1 MDDDRNRK
9 ATQVESIERRRSEP
23 EEFRIGGRGEQI
35 DRIPDASLFEQSLE
49 ACEDAHGHTP
59 SEATFDSCRNWIRF
73 QWRQRPGELWRH
85 REPFDFAP
93 RSSSD
98 EWYFRGDSKYFFL
111 LLRED
116 IAKPTD
122 ARGQRQNRA
131 QNAEGSVRDQACE
144 QQSDAERKNDG
155 PSRQRRKDDRA
166 WRDVSCLCS

>member
-1 MDDDRNRK
+1 MDHDRNRK
-9 ATQVESIERRRSEP
+9 ATQMERIERRRSEP
-23 EEFRIGGRGEQI
+23 EELRIGGRCQQI
-35 DRIPDASLFEQSLE
+35 DRIPDASLFDQSVE
-49 ACEDAHGHTP
+49 ACEYCHGHTS

-73 QWRQRPGELWRH
+73 QWQQRAGELWRH

-131 QNAEGSVRDQACE
+131 QNAEGSVRDQSCE
-144 QQSDAERKNDG
+144 KQSDAERKNDG
-155 PSRQRRKDDRA
+155 PSRRRRKDDRA
-166 WRDVSCLCS
+166 RRCVSCFGS